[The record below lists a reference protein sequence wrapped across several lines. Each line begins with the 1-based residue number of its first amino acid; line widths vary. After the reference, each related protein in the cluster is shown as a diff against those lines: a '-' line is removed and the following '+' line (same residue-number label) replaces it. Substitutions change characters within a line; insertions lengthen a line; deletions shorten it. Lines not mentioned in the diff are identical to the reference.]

1 MTVLCVIGARGGSE
15 GLPGK
20 NIKLLLGKP
29 LIVWTIEAALLTQEI
44 DRVVISTDSKEIAT
58 ISKKAGAQVPFIR
71 PKELSGSEVG
81 KFQVWK
87 HALDQCENYYDEEYE
102 IYLDLDCTN
111 PLRDVNDISNVIY
124 QFRNSRKNKVDA
136 IFSVCEARKN
146 PYFNML
152 EKDRRG
158 AMRMSKTKG
167 QTVIARQNAPKVFE
181 HVASIYA
188 IDPVYIKKENHLLS
202 GHAEGYDIGIEKSL
216 DVDSNFDFCLVEY
229 LMKKKM
235 DLL

>member
-29 LIVWTIEAALLTQEI
+29 LIVWTIEAALLTPEI

-87 HALDQCENYYDEEYE
+87 HALDQCEYYYDEEYE

>member
-29 LIVWTIEAALLTQEI
+29 LIVWTIEAALLTPEI

>member
-20 NIKLLLGKP
+20 NIKFLLGKP
-29 LIVWTIEAALLTQEI
+29 LVVWTIEAALLAPEI
-44 DRVVISTDSKEIAT
+44 DRVVVSTDSKEIAN
-58 ISKKAGAQVPFIR
+58 ISKKSGAQVPFIR
-71 PKELSGSEVG
+71 PKELSGPEVG

-87 HALDQCENYYDEEYE
+87 HALDQCESYYDEEYE
-102 IYLDLDCTN
+102 IFLDLDCTN
-111 PLRDVNDISNVIY
+111 PLRDVNDISNVIC

-136 IFSVCEARKN
+136 VFSVCEARKN

-152 EKDRRG
+152 EKDGNG
-158 AMRMSKTKG
+158 AMRLSKTNG
-167 QTVIARQNAPKVFE
+167 QTVVARQSAPKVFE

-188 IDPVYIKKENHLLS
+188 IDPKYIKKENHLLS
-202 GHAEGYDIGIEKSL
+202 GHTEGYDIGIEKSL
-216 DVDSNFDFCLVEY
+216 DIDSNFDFCLVEY
-229 LMKKKM
+229 LMKKKK